1 MPLSVVFLV
10 LTITFMVVVMPF
22 IVILHYVTK
31 WKATR
36 GLSSDEQQLL
46 EELWKTS
53 QAMDSRLNAL
63 ETILT
68 DEAPDWR
75 KQV

>member
-1 MPLSVVFLV
+1 MSISTGIFV
-10 LTITFMVVVMPF
+10 LATLFIVVVMPF

-36 GLSSDEQQLL
+36 GLSSDEQRML

-63 ETILT
+63 ETILS
-68 DEAPDWR
+68 DDAPEWK

>member
-1 MPLSVVFLV
+1 MSISTGIFV
-10 LTITFMVVVMPF
+10 LAILFMVVVMPF

-36 GLSSDEQQLL
+36 GLSSDEQRML

-63 ETILT
+63 ETILS
-68 DEAPDWR
+68 DDAPEWK

>member
-1 MPLSVVFLV
+1 MDMSTGVFVLAIVFL
-10 LTITFMVVVMPF
+10 VVVMPF

-36 GLSSDEQQLL
+36 GLSSDEQRML

-63 ETILT
+63 ETILR
-68 DEAPDWR
+68 DDAPEWK